1 MIIFRYLSRQVLY
14 TTLAI
19 TLVLLLVV
27 VSGRL
32 ANYIADA
39 AEGSL
44 AANLL
49 FPVVLFRLPQ
59 FLELILPVSL
69 MLGIVISF
77 GQLYE
82 TNEMTVLSASGVG
95 HWHIMRI
102 TLVSALLI
110 ATIVASFSFYL
121 SPRGIGYA
129 NELIEAQGLQSE
141 LGNLAPG
148 SFYQLEDRG
157 SMIYA
162 GAVSTDRNSM
172 SDVFVFR
179 PSVDQEDARQT
190 ILKAQKGYQE
200 VHDNGARYFVLEKGV
215 RYEGLPGNADFTITR
230 FDRYSQHIEESELA
244 LSSDKLESLAINQ
257 LLSDDAATRAELH
270 WRLSLPVMTLIL
282 GVLAVPLSRSSPR
295 QGRYLKLVPGL
306 LLYLV
311 YVVVVNAGR
320 NQVTEKE
327 ASPYLAIWSIHVVV
341 LAFALVLFL
350 WPHIRAI
357 LAKPPPSV
365 AS

>member
-1 MIIFRYLSRQVLY
+1 MIIFRYLSRQVLF

-19 TLVLLLVV
+19 TLILLLVV

-39 AEGSL
+39 AQGSL

-69 MLGIVISF
+69 LLGIVISF

-82 TNEMTVLSASGVG
+82 TNEMTVLSASGIG
-95 HWHIMRI
+95 HGHVLRI
-102 TLVSALLI
+102 TMVSALFI
-110 ATIVASFSFYL
+110 ASVVAAFSFYL
-121 SPRGIGYA
+121 SPKGIGHA
-129 NELIEAQGLQSE
+129 NQLIEAQGLQSE
-141 LGNLAPG
+141 LGSLAPG
-148 SFYQLEDRG
+148 NFYQLEKRG
-157 SMIYA
+157 SIIYA
-162 GAVSTDRNSM
+162 GAVSSDRDSM

-179 PSVDQEDARQT
+179 PESGEEHPKQT
-190 ILKAQKGYQE
+190 VIKAQSGYQE
-200 VHDNGARYFVLEKGV
+200 IHDSGAQYFVLEDGV

-230 FDRYSQHIEESELA
+230 FERYSQLIEMPELT
-244 LSSDKLESLAINQ
+244 LNSDKLESLAITE
-257 LLSDDAATRAELH
+257 LLVNDPAVRGELH

-311 YVVVVNAGR
+311 YVVVLSAGR
-320 NQVTEKE
+320 NQVTEE
-327 ASPYLAIWSIHVVV
+327 GANPYLVVWSIHAVV
-341 LAFALVLFL
+341 LVSAVTLFFWPNLRVL
-350 WPHIRAI
+350 
-357 LAKPPPSV
+357 LAKRPPSV
-365 AS
+365 AP